1 MINSR
6 YIFNQLKYY
15 MLFLLCIYTIVV
27 RADPDFNPHNVV
39 VGQNNIGEQCLSC
52 HKSQSLINIK
62 VMGKYAL
69 PDMSGFVKNETSMC
83 QECHGDDNSSHIVGV
98 TPDYTVPADL
108 PLDKSNKITCLTC
121 HYVHGSL
128 ESERPMASSSFMD
141 HLFNR
146 DRLKKSYV
154 LRRNNAEGD
163 MCLACHSK
171 E

>member
-1 MINSR
+1 MIDSR
-6 YIFNQLKYY
+6 YISNKAKYY
-15 MLFLLCIYTIVV
+15 MFFLLCIYSIVV
-27 RADPDFNPHNVV
+27 RADSNFNPHNAVV
-39 VGQNNIGEQCLSC
+39 EKNNKDEQCLSC
-52 HKSQSLINIK
+52 HKSQSLENIK

-69 PDMSGFVKNETSMC
+69 PVMSGFVKNEISMC
-83 QECHGDDNSSHIVGV
+83 KECHGDDNSSHIVGV

-108 PLDKSNKITCLTC
+108 PLDKNDKITCLTC

>member
-6 YIFNQLKYY
+6 HLINKLKYCT
-15 MLFLLCIYTIVV
+15 LFLLCVYTIVI
-27 RADPDFNPHNVV
+27 RADSNFNPHDIVTE
-39 VGQNNIGEQCLSC
+39 NNNKKEQCLSC
-52 HKSQSLINIK
+52 HINKPLESIK
-62 VMGKYAL
+62 LMGKYVL
-69 PDMSGFVKNETSMC
+69 PDMNEFVKNETLMC
-83 QECHGDDNSSHIVGV
+83 KECHGDDSSSHIVGV
-98 TPDYTVPADL
+98 TPDYTVPADF
-108 PLDKSNKITCLTC
+108 PLDNENKITCLTC

-128 ESERPMASSSFMD
+128 ESDRPMASSSFMD

>member
-1 MINSR
+1 
-6 YIFNQLKYY
+6 
-15 MLFLLCIYTIVV
+15 MLFLLCIYTIVIH
-27 RADPDFNPHNVV
+27 ADTTFNPHSETVEND
-39 VGQNNIGEQCLSC
+39 NNDQCLSC
-52 HKSQSLINIK
+52 HKSKPLKTNK
-62 VMGKYAL
+62 AMGKYAL
-69 PDMSGFVKNETSMC
+69 PVMSEFVGNGISMC
-83 QECHGDDNSSHIVGV
+83 EECHGDDSSSHIVGA

-108 PLDKSNKITCLTC
+108 PLDKENRVTCLTC